1 MKKKET
7 IFIISCLLLT
17 VIIVG
22 GIIGRHI
29 MRDNTQNYSELAV
42 NSNYRFPARQFGG
55 FLAAQHAIYVNDFPG
70 AERFSAS
77 LKDIQYPI
85 VKNTKMISEFLSGFL
100 PYDAKLLKSEKTMP
114 ATLIYDAYLVKNNNW
129 KEFHNRHKTDT
140 VALLAPLR
148 IWSAIANNWRTNT
161 FKYIDT
167 LPTNESWKSFI
178 RGQIYAELG
187 DLDSAVMHFEKVA
200 PEFMNINDYMYLM
213 SFYTHHDMNDRAE
226 KLRQDFTSRPG
237 GMFLANYNDFPD
249 WSVYSGYA
257 NALAFSMIQNVSH
270 THALMYSDMAMV
282 LLRFSQIIAPK
293 FASTNNVIDYY
304 IGQFYFKNVGNW
316 SDSFANIN
324 EKSPFYLFAKMRI
337 AEKTGDISHLEYILE
352 RAPLFVPAVN
362 KLTGHY
368 IRNGN
373 YRSALRVIDNT
384 LSADGVSEFAR
395 AFFTKGR
402 AYIHYSFGDYA
413 AAQKDI
419 DYAKQ
424 YLKGDAE
431 LMSIQAK
438 VWAAQN
444 IELDSAYNY
453 AMILVRNNPSDILA
467 WDTLGRVVAVRE
479 GNNAALEMLVRVGDV
494 SETCSSLYENMG
506 DLYIA
511 TGDIEKAKQSY
522 RRAIELSDDGLVVV
536 PNIEKK
542 LRKIK

>member
-22 GIIGRHI
+22 GIIGRHV
-29 MRDNTQNYSELAV
+29 MRDNTPTYAEMTSGT
-42 NSNYRFPARQFGG
+42 NYRFPARQFGG
-55 FLAAQHAIYVNDFPG
+55 FLAAQHAIYVNDFTA
-70 AERFSAS
+70 AEGFSAS

-85 VKNTKMISEFLSGFL
+85 IKNTKMISEYLSGFL

-114 ATLIYDAYLVKNNNW
+114 ASLIYDAYLVKNDNW
-129 KEFHNRHKTDT
+129 KEFHNRHKTDE
-140 VALLAPLR
+140 VALFAPLR

-167 LPTNESWKSFI
+167 LPTNESWKSFV
-178 RGQIYAELG
+178 RGQIYTELG
-187 DLDSAVMHFEKVA
+187 NLDKAVEHFEKVT

-213 SFYTHHDMNDRAE
+213 SFYTHHDMKGRAD
-226 KLRQDFTSRPG
+226 KLRKDFTSRPG
-237 GMFLANYNDFPD
+237 GMFLADYNDFPD

-270 THALMYSDMAMV
+270 THALMYSDMAMI

-337 AEKTGDISHLEYILE
+337 AEKTGDVSHIEQVLK

-368 IRNGN
+368 IRNGD
-373 YRSALRVIDNT
+373 YRSALRVINNT
-384 LSADGVSEFAR
+384 LSVDGPETAR

-402 AYIHYSFGDYA
+402 AQIYYSFGDYD

-431 LMSIQAK
+431 LMAIQAK

-444 IELDSAYNY
+444 RELDNAYNY

-467 WDTLGRVVAVRE
+467 WDTLGRVVALRE
-479 GNNAALEMLVRVGDV
+479 GNNIALDMLSRVGSV
-494 SETCSSLYENMG
+494 SETYSSLFENLG
-506 DLYIA
+506 DLYFA
-511 TGDIEKAKQSY
+511 TGDPEKAKQSY
-522 RRAIELSDDGLVVV
+522 ERAIELSDDGLVVV